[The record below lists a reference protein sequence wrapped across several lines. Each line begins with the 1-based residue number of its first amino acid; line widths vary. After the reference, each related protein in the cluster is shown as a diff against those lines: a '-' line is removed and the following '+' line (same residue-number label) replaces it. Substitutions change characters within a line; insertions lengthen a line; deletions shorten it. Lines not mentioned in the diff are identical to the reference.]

1 MDINDYIEQIS
12 DDLAS
17 ESLEHWCDMLNIY
30 WEVPTDDDLWP
41 DWEDDIRLQIGEALK
56 IELRK

>member
-12 DDLAS
+12 EDLAF
-17 ESLEHWCDMLNIY
+17 ESLEHWCDMLNINY
-30 WEVPTDDDLWP
+30 VLPLDDDIP
-41 DWEDDIRLQIGEALK
+41 DWDDDIRLQIGEALK